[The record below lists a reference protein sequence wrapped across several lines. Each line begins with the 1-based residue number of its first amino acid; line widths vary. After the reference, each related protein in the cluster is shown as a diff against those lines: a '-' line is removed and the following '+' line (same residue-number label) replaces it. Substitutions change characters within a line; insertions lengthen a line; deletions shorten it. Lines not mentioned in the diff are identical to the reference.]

1 MERDLSLDNILTD
14 EDISSLFEDDD
25 IEGTTSD
32 ETDDNKTEKTDKEDK
47 ETTEVNV
54 EELFTEPESVGREN
68 NNKEEQEDTDSNN
81 DGASPNFFSSI
92 AAALVDE
99 GVFPDLNEDDISQ
112 IKGPE
117 EFRDLIDQQI
127 KAGIEEANKRVLEA
141 LNAGLEPTE
150 IQYYERAMSYLNSLD
165 DETLEDESEK
175 GETLRKTIIYQDF
188 INRGFS
194 KERAIKEVEKSFKAG
209 TDIEDAKESLNGNK
223 EFYEK
228 QYDNLI
234 KKGKEE
240 EAKEAR
246 KQKEQAEELKKSILT
261 EKKVFGDI
269 EIDKNTRQRV
279 YDNIAKPIYK
289 DPDSGEFLTAIEKYR
304 KENSTEFLKNLGLL
318 FTLTDGFKNIDA
330 LVGGKVKKEVKKGLR
345 ELETKIRNTSTPSS
359 GNLRFVN
366 GGFNDK
372 DSVFSKNFEIDI

>member
-14 EDISSLFEDDD
+14 EDISSLFEDDN
-25 IEGTTSD
+25 IEETTSD
-32 ETDDNKTEKTDKEDK
+32 ETDDNKTKEDNK
-47 ETTEVNV
+47 TTEVNV

-68 NNKEEQEDTDSNN
+68 NNNEEQEDTNDPND

-99 GVFPDLNEDDISQ
+99 GVFPDLNEDEISQ

-117 EFRDLIDQQI
+117 DFRDLIDRQI
-127 KAGIEEANKRVLEA
+127 KSGIDEANQRVLEA
-141 LNAGLEPTE
+141 LNAGVEPTA
-150 IQYYERAMSYLNSLD
+150 IQNYERVLSYLDSID
-165 DETLEDESEK
+165 DATLEDESEK
-175 GETLRKTIIYQDF
+175 GESLRKNIIYQDY

-194 KERAIKEVEKSFKAG
+194 KERATKEVEKSFRAG
-209 TDIEDAKESLNGNK
+209 TDIEDAKESLTGNK
-223 EFYEK
+223 DFYK
-228 QYDNLI
+228 GQYDDLI
-234 KKGKEE
+234 KEGKEA
-240 EAKEAR
+240 EAKEAK

-279 YDNIAKPIYK
+279 YDNVAKPIYK
-289 DPDSGEFLTAIEKYR
+289 DPDSGEYLTAVQKYQR
-304 KENSTEFLKNLGLL
+304 EHPVEFSKNLGLL
-318 FTLTDGFKNIDA
+318 FTLTDGFKNIDT

-345 ELETKIRNTSTPSS
+345 ELETKIRSTSTSTS

-366 GGFNDK
+366 GGYNDK
-372 DSVFSKNFEIDI
+372 ESVFSKNFEIDI

>member
-14 EDISSLFEDDD
+14 EDISSLFEDDNID
-25 IEGTTSD
+25 ETTSD
-32 ETDDNKTEKTDKEDK
+32 ETDDNKTKEDNK
-47 ETTEVNV
+47 TTEVNV

-68 NNKEEQEDTDSNN
+68 NNNEEQEDTNDPND

-99 GVFPDLNEDDISQ
+99 GVFPDLNEDEISQ

-117 EFRDLIDQQI
+117 DFRDLIDRQI
-127 KAGIEEANKRVLEA
+127 KSGIDEANQRVLEA
-141 LNAGLEPTE
+141 LNAGVEPTA
-150 IQYYERAMSYLNSLD
+150 IQNYERVLSYLDSID
-165 DETLEDESEK
+165 DATLEDESEK
-175 GETLRKTIIYQDF
+175 GENLRKNIIYQDY

-194 KERAIKEVEKSFKAG
+194 KERATKEVEKSFRAG
-209 TDIEDAKESLNGNK
+209 TDIEDAKESLTGNK
-223 EFYEK
+223 DFYK
-228 QYDNLI
+228 GQYDDLI
-234 KKGKEE
+234 KEGKEA
-240 EAKEAR
+240 EAKEAKR
-246 KQKEQAEELKKSILT
+246 EKEQAEELKKSILT

-289 DPDSGEFLTAIEKYR
+289 DPDSGKLLTAVQKYQR
-304 KENSTEFLKNLGLL
+304 ENPVEFSKNLGLL

-345 ELETKIRNTSTPSS
+345 ELETKIRSTSSSTS
-359 GNLRFVN
+359 GNLRFAN
-366 GGFNDK
+366 GGYNDK
-372 DSVFSKNFEIDI
+372 ESVFSKNFEIDI

>member
-14 EDISSLFEDDD
+14 EDISSLFEDDN
-25 IEGTTSD
+25 IEETTSD
-32 ETDDNKTEKTDKEDK
+32 ETDDNKTKEDN

-68 NNKEEQEDTDSNN
+68 NNNEEQEDTNDPND

-99 GVFPDLNEDDISQ
+99 GVFPDLNEDEISQ

-117 EFRDLIDQQI
+117 DFRDLIDRQI
-127 KAGIEEANKRVLEA
+127 KSGIDEANQRVLEA
-141 LNAGLEPTE
+141 LNAGVEPTA
-150 IQYYERAMSYLNSLD
+150 IQNYERVLSYLDSID
-165 DETLEDESEK
+165 DTTLEDESEK
-175 GETLRKTIIYQDF
+175 GENLRKNIIYQDY

-194 KERAIKEVEKSFKAG
+194 KERAAKEVEKSFRAG

-223 EFYEK
+223 DFYK
-228 QYDNLI
+228 GQYDDLI
-234 KKGKEE
+234 KEGKEA
-240 EAKEAR
+240 EAKEAK

-289 DPDSGEFLTAIEKYR
+289 DPDSGKFLTAVQKYQM
-304 KENSTEFLKNLGLL
+304 ENPVEFSKNLGLL
-318 FTLTDGFKNIDA
+318 FTLTDGFKNIDT

-345 ELETKIRNTSTPSS
+345 ELETKIRSTSSSTS
-359 GNLRFVN
+359 GNLRFAN
-366 GGFNDK
+366 GGYNDK
-372 DSVFSKNFEIDI
+372 ESIFSKNFEIDI

>member
-14 EDISSLFEDDD
+14 EDISSLFEDDN
-25 IEGTTSD
+25 IEETTSD
-32 ETDDNKTEKTDKEDK
+32 ETDDNKTKEDN

-54 EELFTEPESVGREN
+54 EELFAEPESVGREN
-68 NNKEEQEDTDSNN
+68 NNNEEQEDTNDPND

-99 GVFPDLNEDDISQ
+99 GVFPDLNEDEISQ

-117 EFRDLIDQQI
+117 DFRDLIDRQI
-127 KAGIEEANKRVLEA
+127 KSGIDEANQRVLEA
-141 LNAGLEPTE
+141 LNAGVEPTA
-150 IQYYERAMSYLNSLD
+150 IQNYERVISYLNSID
-165 DETLEDESEK
+165 DASLEDESEK
-175 GETLRKTIIYQDF
+175 GENLRKNIIYQDY

-194 KERAIKEVEKSFKAG
+194 KERATKEVEKSFRAG

-223 EFYEK
+223 DFYK
-228 QYDNLI
+228 GQYDDLI
-234 KKGKEE
+234 KEGKEA
-240 EAKEAR
+240 EAKEAK

-289 DPDSGEFLTAIEKYR
+289 DPDSGKFLTAVQKYQM
-304 KENSTEFLKNLGLL
+304 ENPVEFSKNLGLL
-318 FTLTDGFKNIDA
+318 FTLTDGFKNIDT

-345 ELETKIRNTSTPSS
+345 ELETKIRSTSSSTS
-359 GNLRFVN
+359 GNLRFAN
-366 GGFNDK
+366 GGYNDK
-372 DSVFSKNFEIDI
+372 ESIFSKNFEIDI

>member
-14 EDISSLFEDDD
+14 EDISSLFGDDN
-25 IEGTTSD
+25 IEETTSD
-32 ETDDNKTEKTDKEDK
+32 ETDDNKTKEDN

-68 NNKEEQEDTDSNN
+68 NNNEEQEDTNDPND

-99 GVFPDLNEDDISQ
+99 GVFPDLDEDEISQ

-117 EFRDLIDQQI
+117 DFRDLIDRQI
-127 KAGIEEANKRVLEA
+127 KSGIDEANQRVLEA
-141 LNAGLEPTE
+141 LNAGVEPTA
-150 IQYYERAMSYLNSLD
+150 IQNYERVLSYLNSID
-165 DETLEDESEK
+165 DASLEDESEK
-175 GETLRKTIIYQDF
+175 GENLRKNIIYQDY

-194 KERAIKEVEKSFKAG
+194 KERATKEVEKSFRAG
-209 TDIEDAKESLNGNK
+209 TDIEDAKESLTGNK
-223 EFYEK
+223 DFYK
-228 QYDNLI
+228 GQYDDLI
-234 KKGKEE
+234 KEGKEA
-240 EAKEAR
+240 EAKEAK

-289 DPDSGEFLTAIEKYR
+289 DLDSGEYLTAVQKYQR
-304 KENSTEFLKNLGLL
+304 EHPVEFSKNLGLL
-318 FTLTDGFKNIDA
+318 FTLTDGFKNIDT

-345 ELETKIRNTSTPSS
+345 ELETKIRSTSSSTS
-359 GNLRFVN
+359 GNLRFAN
-366 GGFNDK
+366 GGYNDK
-372 DSVFSKNFEIDI
+372 ESIFSKNFEIDV

>member
-14 EDISSLFEDDD
+14 EDISSLFEDDN
-25 IEGTTSD
+25 IEETTSK
-32 ETDDNKTEKTDKEDK
+32 ETDDNKTNEDNK
-47 ETTEVNV
+47 TTEVNV

-68 NNKEEQEDTDSNN
+68 NNNEEQEDTNDPND

-99 GVFPDLNEDDISQ
+99 GVFPDLDDDEIAQ

-117 EFRDLIDQQI
+117 DFRDLIDRQI
-127 KAGIEEANKRVLEA
+127 KSGIDEANQRVLEA
-141 LNAGLEPTE
+141 LNAGVEPTA
-150 IQYYERAMSYLNSLD
+150 IQNYERVISYLNSID
-165 DETLEDESEK
+165 DATLEDESDK
-175 GETLRKTIIYQDF
+175 GENLRKNIIYQDF

-194 KERAIKEVEKSFKAG
+194 KERATKEVEKSFRAG

-223 EFYEK
+223 EFYK
-228 QYDNLI
+228 KHYNDLI
-234 KKGKEE
+234 NEGKEAAAQ
-240 EAKEAR
+240 EAKRE
-246 KQKEQAEELKKSILT
+246 KEQAEELKKSILT

-289 DPDSGEFLTAIEKYR
+289 DPNSGEYLTAVQKYQR
-304 KENSTEFLKNLGLL
+304 ENRNEYIKNVGLL

-345 ELETKIRNTSTPSS
+345 DLESKIKSTGTTSS
-359 GNLRFVN
+359 GNLRFAN
-366 GGFNDK
+366 GGYNDK
-372 DSVFSKNFEIDI
+372 ESVFSKNFELDI

>member
-14 EDISSLFEDDD
+14 EDISSLFEDDN
-25 IEGTTSD
+25 IEETTSD
-32 ETDDNKTEKTDKEDK
+32 ETDDNKTKEDNK
-47 ETTEVNV
+47 TTEVNV
-54 EELFTEPESVGREN
+54 EELFAEPESVGREN
-68 NNKEEQEDTDSNN
+68 NNNEEQEDTNDPND

-99 GVFPDLNEDDISQ
+99 GVFPDLDEDEISQ

-117 EFRDLIDQQI
+117 DFRDLIDRQI
-127 KAGIEEANKRVLEA
+127 KSGIDEANQRVLEA
-141 LNAGLEPTE
+141 LNAGVEPTA
-150 IQYYERAMSYLNSLD
+150 IQNYERVLSYLDSID
-165 DETLEDESEK
+165 DTTLEDESEK
-175 GETLRKTIIYQDF
+175 GENLRKNIIYQDY

-194 KERAIKEVEKSFKAG
+194 KERATKEVEKSFRAG

-223 EFYEK
+223 DFYK
-228 QYDNLI
+228 GQYDDLI
-234 KKGKEE
+234 KEGKEA
-240 EAKEAR
+240 EAKEAK

-289 DPDSGEFLTAIEKYR
+289 DPDSGKFLTAVQKYQM
-304 KENSTEFLKNLGLL
+304 ENPVEFSKNLGLL
-318 FTLTDGFKNIDA
+318 FTLTDGFKNIDT

-345 ELETKIRNTSTPSS
+345 ELETKIRSTSSSTS
-359 GNLRFVN
+359 GNLRFAN
-366 GGFNDK
+366 GGYNDK
-372 DSVFSKNFEIDI
+372 ESIFSKNFEIDI

>member
-14 EDISSLFEDDD
+14 EDISSLFEDDN
-25 IEGTTSD
+25 IEETTSD
-32 ETDDNKTEKTDKEDK
+32 ETDDNKTKEDN

-54 EELFTEPESVGREN
+54 DDLFTEPESVGREN
-68 NNKEEQEDTDSNN
+68 NNNEEQEDTNDPND

-99 GVFPDLNEDDISQ
+99 GVFPDLNEDEISQ

-117 EFRDLIDQQI
+117 DFRDLIDRQI
-127 KAGIEEANKRVLEA
+127 KSGIDEANQRVLEA
-141 LNAGLEPTE
+141 LNAGVEPTA
-150 IQYYERAMSYLNSLD
+150 IQNYERVLSYLDSID
-165 DETLEDESEK
+165 DASLEDESEK
-175 GETLRKTIIYQDF
+175 GENLRKNIIYQDY

-194 KERAIKEVEKSFKAG
+194 KERATKEVEKSFRAG
-209 TDIEDAKESLNGNK
+209 TDIEDAKESLTGNK
-223 EFYEK
+223 DFYK
-228 QYDNLI
+228 GQYDDLI
-234 KKGKEE
+234 KEGKEA
-240 EAKEAR
+240 EAKEAK

-279 YDNIAKPIYK
+279 YDNVAKPIYK
-289 DPDSGEFLTAIEKYR
+289 DPDSGEYLTAVQKYQR
-304 KENSTEFLKNLGLL
+304 EHPVEFSKNLGLL

-345 ELETKIRNTSTPSS
+345 ELETKIRSTSSSTS
-359 GNLRFVN
+359 GNLRFAN
-366 GGFNDK
+366 GGYNDK
-372 DSVFSKNFEIDI
+372 ESVFSKNFEIDI